1 MSDMTYQIKKSE
13 KTEIGGECFCYK
25 MIYNFTKGYGFIVES
40 GNRLA
45 VFAGVTQKEG
55 PARRLFKK
63 LKDNTV
69 TPIDAEFIIDEFFSR

>member
-25 MIYNFTKGYGFIVES
+25 MIYNFEKGYGFIVES
-40 GNRLA
+40 GSRLT
-45 VFAGVTQKEG
+45 VLAGVTEKEEL
-55 PARRLFKK
+55 ASRLFKE